1 MADRPVEEIIR
12 MSVKLKF
19 WTGGIILAIAGLVL
33 ARVVSPIYASC
44 AILQLAV
51 FIGGVVVAMAGL
63 AIILLGLRKS

>member
-1 MADRPVEEIIR
+1 MADRPVEEIMR

-19 WTGGIILAIAGLVL
+19 WTGGIITAIAGLVL
-33 ARVVSPIYASC
+33 ARVVSPIC
-44 AILQLAV
+44 TGQAILQLLV